1 LQTCEFPGGRD
12 FQTGRIGSAGRR
24 ERVRNYREDKRME
37 LEYQTKVVNGKGEIE
52 ITGDLDNEQSGEAL
66 RQAFNTL
73 YNRGQRTIVLDLSK
87 VDIIN
92 SYGIGKILMCYKK
105 LKSEEGLLM
114 VKPLTGFVKETFEL
128 LMLDTLFPV
137 DDSAPPQG

>member
-1 LQTCEFPGGRD
+1 
-12 FQTGRIGSAGRR
+12 
-24 ERVRNYREDKRME
+24 ME
-37 LEYQTKVVNGKGEIE
+37 LEYQTRVADGKGEIVIE
-52 ITGDLDNEQSGEAL
+52 GDLDNEQAGEAL

-73 YNRGQRTIVLDLSK
+73 YNRGQRTIVLDMSK

-105 LKSEEGLLM
+105 LKSEEGVLM

-137 DDSAPPQG
+137 DDSRAA